1 MASRVTGR
9 GDVRG
14 VKPPGSG
21 KSRTFKAIMFAVVA
35 ALIIYLRVRAHD
47 GVWASRLLLAGY
59 ALALVLVGVYLL
71 GWRGRVRRS
80 WSHLTDSLGLSYLAP
95 DTGLRLPAL
104 VGLRRRPGGFLVRV
118 RMLPGQT
125 PAAYVQAGEA
135 FAHAWGVYRVD
146 VSSGARGRVELRAWR
161 SDPLAVTRRA
171 DLLGR
176 QGQGAAAHRESGV
189 PGRPDPEPPSPPVS
203 PAPAGARSA
212 PPVPVW
218 VWGPD
223 DPFPLAY
230 TDSGQPVSLS
240 LARSAHGLVAGTTRS
255 GKSIAANVLL
265 ANASVRR
272 GVRTIVLD
280 PNAVAAAP
288 WYRTAWRVSLDTH
301 PAEPTRILR
310 EVRAEMESRK
320 ALLVA
325 NRADRITQ
333 FSDACPVLLVVV
345 DEVANYTR
353 HADKAAA
360 KEFETELMAVA
371 AQGAK
376 FGVRLWLYTQKPS
389 SEVLATAVRSNL
401 TARLCFRVETTEDYL
416 MAFPEGRELAITAA
430 DRSMPQGVAVASVG
444 DMRVPALVRGVLLET
459 EDCWV
464 ISDAICAAG
473 GQVRDEPTFG
483 QAA

>member
-1 MASRVTGR
+1 MAARVTGN

-14 VKPPGSG
+14 VRSSGAGSG
-21 KSRTFKAIMFAVVA
+21 WTFKVVA
-35 ALIIYLRVRAHD
+35 GVIVVALVVYLRVRAHD

-59 ALALVLVGVYLL
+59 ALALVLAGVYLL
-71 GWRGRVRRS
+71 GWRARVRRS
-80 WSHLTDSLGLSYLAP
+80 WAHLTDSLGLSYLAP

-104 VGLRRRPGGFLVRV
+104 VALRRRSGGFVVRV

-125 PAAYVQAGEA
+125 PAAYVAAGEA

-146 VSSGARGRVELRAWR
+146 VSSDARGRVELRAWHA
-161 SDPLAVTRRA
+161 DPLAVTRRA
-171 DLLGR
+171 DLAGR
-176 QGQGAAAHRESGV
+176 QGQAAAAHRESRV
-189 PGRPDPEPPSPPVS
+189 PGRPDPEPPSPTAR
-203 PAPAGARSA
+203 PAAA
-212 PPVPVW
+212 VPVW

-223 DPFPLAY
+223 DAFPLAY
-230 TDSGQPVSLS
+230 TDVGEPVSLS

-265 ANASVRR
+265 ANASIRR
-272 GVRTIVLD
+272 AVRTVVLD

-301 PAEPTRILR
+301 PAEPTAILR
-310 EVRAEMESRK
+310 EVRQEMESRK

-333 FSDACPVLLVVV
+333 FSDSCPVLLVVV

-353 HADKAAA
+353 HADKSAA

-430 DRSMPQGVAVASVG
+430 DRTMPQGVAVASVG

-459 EDCWV
+459 EDCWTV
-464 ISDAICAAG
+464 SDAICANG
-473 GQVRDEPTFG
+473 GQVRAEPTFG

>member
-21 KSRTFKAIMFAVVA
+21 KTWTFKAIMFAVVA
-35 ALIIYLRVRAHD
+35 ALITYLRVRSHD
-47 GVWASRLLLAGY
+47 GVWASRLLLVGY
-59 ALALVLVGVYLL
+59 GVAVALVVVNLL
-71 GWRGRVRRS
+71 GWRARVRRS
-80 WSHLTDSLGLSYLAP
+80 WAHLTDSLGLSYLAP

-104 VGLRRRPGGFLVRV
+104 VELRRRPGGFVVRV

-125 PAAYVQAGEA
+125 PAAYVAAGEA
-135 FAHAWGVYRVD
+135 FAHAWGMHRVD
-146 VSSGARGRVELRAWR
+146 VSSDARGRVELRAWR
-161 SDPLAVTRRA
+161 TDPLAVTRRA
-171 DLLGR
+171 DLVGR
-176 QGQGAAAHRESGV
+176 HGQAAAAHRQSGV
-189 PGRPDPEPPSPPVS
+189 PDRPDPEPPSPTAR
-203 PAPAGARSA
+203 PAAA
-212 PPVPVW
+212 VPVW

-223 DPFPLAY
+223 DAFPLAY

-265 ANASVRR
+265 ANASIRR
-272 GVRTIVLD
+272 AVRTIVLD

-310 EVRAEMESRK
+310 EVREEMESRK

-353 HADKAAA
+353 HADKSAA
-360 KEFETELMAVA
+360 KEFETELMAIA

-430 DRSMPQGVAVASVG
+430 DRTMPQGVAVASVG

-459 EDCWV
+459 GDCWTV
-464 ISDAICAAG
+464 SDAICANG
-473 GQVRDEPTFG
+473 GQVRAEPTFG